1 MLDVFVKE
9 NKPDGLF
16 YPLFTLFLCS
26 VLWSLLAWTSGYMVF
41 SSLASSFVAKVEGVV
56 P

>member
-16 YPLFTLFLCS
+16 YPLLTLFLCS
-26 VLWSLLAWTSGYMVF
+26 VLWFLLAWTCYMVF